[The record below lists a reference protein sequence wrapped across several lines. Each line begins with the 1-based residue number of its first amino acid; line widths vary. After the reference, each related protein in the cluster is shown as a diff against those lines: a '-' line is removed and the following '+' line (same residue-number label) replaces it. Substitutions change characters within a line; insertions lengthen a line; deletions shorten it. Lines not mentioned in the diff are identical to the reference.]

1 MEIILGFI
9 VMLVLVVISSV
20 PIFIMLKFKNS
31 YSNIVAWVLFFLCG
45 IIYVLLKVAC
55 IEFGILDKD
64 NNTPIP
70 VVAMFVFYFLSR
82 IGITEK

>member
-9 VMLVLVVISSV
+9 VMLVLVAISSV

-31 YSNIVAWVLFFLCG
+31 YSNVVAWGLFFLCG
-45 IIYVLLKVAC
+45 IIYVLLKIVC
-55 IEFGILDKD
+55 IEFGILNGS

-82 IGITEK
+82 IGVAEK